1 MDPKQTPIV
10 KKSIF
15 SWIWTSSLKLQ
26 ATLIFIILITVVARV
41 IPLEM
46 QKRIVNEAINLRKVD
61 LLLIYCGIY
70 LAAVIV
76 QGALKFLINFIQTVI
91 GQRALAQMRKDL
103 YHYILTLPLGFFR
116 KTQPGL
122 VVASLVTELTTA
134 GNFVGMAIAVPVSNV
149 LTLLAFA
156 AYLFWLNPVLAG
168 ISLSIYPVIL
178 FLVPLLQKRANREN
192 KKRVDTT
199 RVISGQIGESISGI
213 HEIQGNG
220 AFKIENQKYDRF
232 VDRLLKI
239 RIVWTLYSQGIKSLN
254 NFFMNL
260 SPFLVFLIG
269 GYLAM
274 QGQLGLGALVAFLS
288 AQEKLYQP
296 WKDLIE
302 FYQVYQDAS
311 IASHM
316 ILMGVWKLRIYHL

>member
-1 MDPKQTPIV
+1 M
-10 KKSIF
+10 
-15 SWIWTSSLKLQ
+15 
-26 ATLIFIILITVVARV
+26 
-41 IPLEM
+41 
-46 QKRIVNEAINLRKVD
+46 
-61 LLLIYCGIY
+61 
-70 LAAVIV
+70 
-76 QGALKFLINFIQTVI
+76 
-91 GQRALAQMRKDL
+91 
-103 YHYILTLPLGFFR
+103 
-116 KTQPGL
+116 
-122 VVASLVTELTTA
+122 
-134 GNFVGMAIAVPVSNV
+134 
-149 LTLLAFA
+149 
-156 AYLFWLNPVLAG
+156 
-168 ISLSIYPVIL
+168 
-178 FLVPLLQKRANREN
+178 QKRANTEN

-199 RVISGQIGESISGI
+199 RVISGQIAESITGI

-239 RIVWTLYSQGIKSLN
+239 RIVWTLYTQGIKALN

-260 SPFLVFLIG
+260 SPFLIFLIG

-302 FYQVYQDAS
+302 FYQVYQDAYTNGPWNISTFNPTMPLNRS

-316 ILMGVWKLRIYHL
+316 IWMGVWKSGIYHLSPKVVSTC